1 MPAYNGKDNA
11 NRDELKIYFLVFS
24 LARLIIQ
31 DFYLHLQSNYKEAKI
46 MARFINPFTDIGFKR
61 IFGQEISKPLIL
73 DFLNSLLAG
82 EEHITNITFLDKE
95 QPALFEDD
103 RSLIY
108 DIYCETDK
116 NENIIVEMQNK
127 SQPYFKNR
135 SVYYV
140 SEAIARQGEKGA
152 DWQYKID
159 AVYLVAFLNFCPM
172 DFDKQFRTDVGLIDK
187 KSGKVFSDK
196 ARMTFMQL
204 PLFTKEADECD
215 TDFDKWIYVLKNM
228 ETLTRLP
235 WAAKSSV
242 FKRLEQIA
250 DVASLSRQE
259 RMKYDVGLRKYRD
272 TLSVLEGAKQDGMAQ
287 GMAQGRA
294 EGIQNEKAETAKR
307 LSAIGMDINTI
318 AIATGLSEKEVET
331 IISLSME
338 E

>member
-1 MPAYNGKDNA
+1 MA
-11 NRDELKIYFLVFS
+11 NQSKCKGNVNQEESKIYFIVFS
-24 LARLIIQ
+24 RVWLIIQ
-31 DFYLHLQSNYKEAKI
+31 DFYLHLQ
-46 MARFINPFTDIGFKR
+46 
-61 IFGQEISKPLIL
+61 
-73 DFLNSLLAG
+73 
-82 EEHITNITFLDKE
+82 TN
-95 QPALFEDD
+95 
-103 RSLIY
+103 
-108 DIYCETDK
+108 
-116 NENIIVEMQNK
+116 V
-127 SQPYFKNR
+127 KNR
-135 SVYYV
+135 SIYYV

-172 DFDKQFRTDVGLIDK
+172 DFDKQFRTDVGLIDR

-196 ARMTFMQL
+196 ERMTFMQL
-204 PLFTKEADECD
+204 PLFTKEADECE

-259 RMKYDVGLRKYRD
+259 RMKYDVGLKKYRD
-272 TLSVLEGAKQDGMAQ
+272 TLSVLEGAKQDGLVEGRAQ
-287 GMAQGRA
+287 GMAEGRAEGMAEGRAEGRA

-318 AIATGLSEKEVET
+318 AIATGLSAKEIET
-331 IISLSME
+331 IIKH
-338 E
+338 